1 MIAYTCVGLRYAV
14 YVRPLVEH
22 NSSIWSP
29 CTLKQSSAF
38 SVGSRHVLL
47 SYNYILHLPSLHRL
61 QFHMFH
67 FLLVLKACLFLS
79 QDLSNETPLLVQ
91 GPEIA
96 DIRHIS
102 PLTLLLANL
111 TLSRRHKQRLVTINV
126 KKISWKFMYWSSL
139 FHSVYNYTNTH
150 GLCTLHTITTCDKHQ
165 PGTERVMPTMH
176 VQLQYELASELLLR
190 GKHIFALCIITS
202 DNIKQW
208 VILW

>member
-126 KKISWKFMYWSSL
+126 KK
-139 FHSVYNYTNTH
+139 SVEN
-150 GLCTLHTITTCDKHQ
+150 LCTEALCFIVYTITLTHTAYAHCTRSQ
-165 PGTERVMPTMH
+165 PAININP
-176 VQLQYELASELLLR
+176 
-190 GKHIFALCIITS
+190 ALS
-202 DNIKQW
+202 A
-208 VILW
+208 